1 MMLKPLLALSALS
14 LPVAALTA
22 QSPTA
27 PVQPAQWTLAGG
39 AQGCAV
45 HATSPQGTVM
55 SILAGAGQQNLV
67 FLVQNPR
74 WSSLEDGQRYDIA
87 VEFDDAGPWQMQAVA
102 KTEIDQDGPG
112 LMFVVPASDQRG
124 LDFIAEFV
132 KAGGMQIE
140 SEGRSLTSLPIG
152 SGQSA
157 MTALA
162 RCMSQQLGGGE
173 ATSATTST
181 AFEGAGPAIR
191 I

>member
-1 MMLKPLLALSALS
+1 MLKSLLALSALS

-22 QSPTA
+22 QAPTA

-39 AQGCAV
+39 EQGCAV
-45 HATSPQGTVM
+45 HANSPQGTVV

-74 WSSLEDGQRYDIA
+74 WSSLQDGQRYDIA
-87 VEFDDAGPWQMQAVA
+87 VEFDGSGPWQMQAVA

-112 LMFVVPASDQRG
+112 LMFMVPPGDQRG

-132 KAGGMQIE
+132 KADGMKIDR
-140 SEGRSLTSLPIG
+140 EGQRLTSLPIG

-173 ATSATTST
+173 ASTTP
-181 AFEGAGPAIR
+181 AAYEGGGPAIK

>member
-1 MMLKPLLALSALS
+1 MLKPLLALSALS

-22 QSPTA
+22 QAPTA

-39 AQGCAV
+39 EQGCAV
-45 HATSPQGTVM
+45 HASSPQGTVM
-55 SILAGAGQQNLV
+55 SILAGAGQPNLV

-74 WSSLEDGQRYDIA
+74 WSSLKDGERHTIA

-112 LMFVVPASDQRG
+112 LMFTIPPGDKRG

-132 KAGGMQIE
+132 KANGMQIDSDGE
-140 SEGRSLTSLPIG
+140 RLTSLPIG

-162 RCMSQQLGGGE
+162 RCMSQQLGGGA
-173 ATSATTST
+173 ATATTT
-181 AFEGAGPAIR
+181 AFEGGGPAIKL
-191 I
+191 